1 MHAAGH
7 VILAVACLGMLL
19 AHPGGVTAAFVFD
32 LDTSG
37 ANPVAGGTLDTKLTE
52 VGPATQDGT
61 TDEAGEDGIEDTWQD
76 LEHDSA
82 LSSDT
87 AVNNTVQ
94 INNTDSSLNADRVN
108 VTVTYVEND
117 SEGSLTSGNA
127 DETARTLVVESLTHK
142 GTELVGSEVVDENGN
157 DNVDLEDLTLGE
169 TATNLSRL
177 SGIAATTTADLRVSL
192 NGGAGLLSGVSGGD
206 GVTITITVQ
215 AENAGFADADV
226 SGSNTIRYA
235 I

>member
-52 VGPATQDGT
+52 DGPATQDGT

-76 LEHDSA
+76 FEHDSP

-87 AVNNTVQ
+87 AVNNTVR
-94 INNTDSSLNADRVN
+94 IDNTGSSLDADRVN

-127 DETARTLVVESLTHK
+127 DETARTLVVESLTYK
-142 GTELVGSEVVDENGN
+142 DTDRLGSEVVDENN
-157 DNVDLEDLTLGE
+157 DGDVDLEDLTLGQ
-169 TATNLSRL
+169 TASNLSQL
-177 SGIAATTTADLRVSL
+177 SGLTASGTADLRIVID
-192 NGGAGLLSGVSGGD
+192 GDRGLLSPVGSDD
-206 GVTITITVQ
+206 GLDITVTIT
-215 AENAGFADADV
+215 ARAGGFEDADK
-226 SGSNTIRYA
+226 SRNNTIIYA
-235 I
+235 

>member
-19 AHPGGVTAAFVFD
+19 AHPGGVAAAFVFD

-52 VGPATQDGT
+52 VGSATQDGT
-61 TDEAGEDGIEDTWQD
+61 TDEAEEDGIEDTWQD

-87 AVNNTVQ
+87 AVNNTVR
-94 INNTDSSLNADRVN
+94 IDNTGSSLDADRVN

-117 SEGSLTSGNA
+117 SSLVTSGTTGNA
-127 DETARTLVVESLTHK
+127 DETARTLVVESLTYK
-142 GTELVGSEVVDENGN
+142 DTDRLGSEVVDENN
-157 DNVDLEDLTLGE
+157 DGDVDLEDLTLGQ
-169 TATNLSRL
+169 TASNLSQL
-177 SGIAATTTADLRVSL
+177 SGLTASGTADLRIVIDGDS
-192 NGGAGLLSGVSGGD
+192 GLVRSGD
-206 GVTITITVQ
+206 GLDITVTIT
-215 AENAGFADADV
+215 ARAGGFEDADK
-226 SGSNTIRYA
+226 SRNSTIIYA
-235 I
+235 